1 MNLTSLDFRSTHAFT
16 SFFLDYIEQ
25 KPSLQKFYNRFPKI
39 QNFQG
44 QLQDKA
50 SFTRG
55 NREILVTALTAQY
68 GSLKT
73 TDAVQANF
81 SALSHEKTF
90 TITTGHQLNIFT
102 GPLYFIYKIVTVI
115 NVCRELQQ
123 QYPAYRFVP
132 VYWMASEDHDY
143 EEIKTFRLYG
153 KKYTWN
159 TQQTGAVGRFALDEL
174 RTLLNEVPGEISI
187 FKEAYTKNQS
197 LAAAV
202 RHYVNALFGE
212 HGLIVVDGDDRSLKS
227 LFTPVIANDLFQH
240 TAFQKTEAT
249 TKQLQQLGYHTQVK
263 AREVNLFYLDKGIR
277 SRIEKKG
284 HTFSVV
290 DSSISFTAE
299 QINSCIKNEP
309 EKFSPNV
316 VLRPLYQEMILPNL
330 AYVGGP
336 AELVY
341 WLQLRD
347 VFEVFQVPLPI
358 LMPRNFA
365 MVVDEA
371 TQKKFVKIGLELK
384 DVFEEKNFLFNH
396 WVAQNSQHDLSL
408 GREFEKLKSLYQSVQ
423 NQAERVDSTLGK
435 LVAAKHKRA
444 HDDLERI
451 EQKMLKAEKR
461 RHEDK
466 RKQIE
471 AVKDVLFPFGSLQ
484 ERTDNFLSFYQS
496 DPEFVGKLIQLLQP
510 FDFQFNVLKYDEKG
524 T

>member
-90 TITTGHQLNIFT
+90 TITTGHQLNVFT

-471 AVKDVLFPFGSLQ
+471 AVKDALFPFGSLQ